1 MTESRAK
8 RRAKA
13 IAGRLHRS
21 LGEDVERLR
30 EDAGVT
36 RSGLARGAD
45 VDPGYLWRIEA
56 GTERP
61 SIEIYAR
68 LAHALG
74 ADLAARLYPNT
85 GPLIRDRHQAAI
97 LEALLAVLHPRWR
110 PYPEIAVRR
119 PSRGWIDV
127 ALHDPRERTIVA
139 TEIQSE
145 LRRFEQFIRWS
156 GEKAASLPSW
166 DGWANLGEPPTVS
179 RLLVV
184 RQTRTTR
191 RIADQ
196 LRRQL
201 VAAYPADPRDALE
214 ALTTATVAWPGAAV
228 LWAAGRGTAADPWRI
243 AVLR

>member
-21 LGEDVERLR
+21 LGADVERLR

-68 LAHALG
+68 LAIALG
-74 ADLAARLYPNT
+74 ADLAARLYPST

-97 LEALLAVLHPRWR
+97 LEALLAV
-110 PYPEIAVRR
+110 RR
-119 PSRGWIDV
+119 PSRDWIDV

-145 LRRFEQFIRWS
+145 LRRFEQLIRWS
-156 GEKAASLPSW
+156 GEKAVSLPSW
-166 DGWANLGEPPTVS
+166 DGWAHLGEPPRSAVS
-179 RLLVV
+179 
-184 RQTRTTR
+184 
-191 RIADQ
+191 
-196 LRRQL
+196 
-201 VAAYPADPRDALE
+201 
-214 ALTTATVAWPGAAV
+214 
-228 LWAAGRGTAADPWRI
+228 
-243 AVLR
+243 

>member
-1 MTESRAK
+1 
-8 RRAKA
+8 
-13 IAGRLHRS
+13 
-21 LGEDVERLR
+21 LR

-36 RSGLARGAD
+36 RSELARGAD

-97 LEALLAVLHPRWR
+97 LEALLAVRHPRWR

-127 ALHDPRERTIVA
+127 GLHDVRAGIFVA
-139 TEIQSE
+139 VEIQSE
-145 LRRFEQFIRWS
+145 LRRLEQLTRWAA
-156 GEKAASLPSW
+156 EKAASLPSW
-166 DGWANLGEPPTVS
+166 EGWDRLGQAPTVS
-179 RLLVV
+179 RLLIV
-184 RQTRTTR
+184 RWTRATRTVVTSF
-191 RIADQ
+191 
-196 LRRQL
+196 RRQL
-201 VAAYPADPRDALE
+201 AVSYPERSVDALE
-214 ALTTATVAWPGAAV
+214 ALTGTAPWPGSAIV
-228 LWAAGRGTAADPWRI
+228 WARGRGTAAEPWRL
-243 AVLR
+243 VPDP